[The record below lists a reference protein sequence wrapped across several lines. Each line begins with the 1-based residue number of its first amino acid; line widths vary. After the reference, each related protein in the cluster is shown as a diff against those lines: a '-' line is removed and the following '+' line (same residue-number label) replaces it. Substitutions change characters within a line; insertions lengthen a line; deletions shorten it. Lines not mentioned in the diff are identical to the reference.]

1 MAGVALTMI
10 HAALAAA
17 SLSLSSPTERAVY
30 QRNDE
35 NMANVPVKGTFTGA
49 VTRIEARAVMGL
61 TTTPWQVIDSEP
73 SGGNFSGTLSVTG
86 GGWYNVQVR
95 AFSGPSEAYA
105 DKVNRV
111 GVGEVFVTAG
121 QSNSANFGAPPQNPN
136 DRVSALTSWSNGV
149 WQHAIDP
156 QPIANGSGGSP
167 WPDFGD
173 AMVAKWNVPIGLVSV
188 GIGGTRVDEWLP
200 GGSLYPRLKS
210 SLEFLGPN
218 GTRAVLWHQGESD
231 SIAGTSS
238 ATYASRLNAII
249 AQSRVDAGW
258 DVPWGVAIASYHPD
272 SSSAQEAQVAAGQQS
287 VIADDPLV
295 FKGAETD
302 NFHNLGYLSD
312 SVHFNDAGLQAHGQ
326 QWADAIEQTFSLTA
340 VASYPMGDL
349 NLDNVVDELDWQI
362 FIAGNQADLSNLEPK
377 DAYLMGDLNVDGTN
391 DIVDFGLF
399 VSAFDEAHGEGAFAA
414 MVSLVPEPSSWIFL
428 GVGGLALVAQRGV
441 LTLCRIGRY
450 PTFSRQPHAL
460 AFLAVMVAAFAV
472 DQLTLEYSTARPVL
486 KRVTSD
492 EARVNLSRPVFP
504 SAMRIETRAIASD
517 RCDEGGFKAHGDQ

>member
-1 MAGVALTMI
+1 MIAFDRRRGKQRGIVETNFIAMAGVALTMI
-10 HAALAAA
+10 YAALAAA

-188 GIGGTRVDEWLP
+188 GIGGRARRRVASRWLALP
-200 GGSLYPRLKS
+200 AAQELAGVSR
-210 SLEFLGPN
+210 PN
-218 GTRAVLWHQGESD
+218 GTLAVLWHQGESD

-249 AQSRVDAGW
+249 TQSRVDAGW

-287 VIADDPLV
+287 VIADDPLDFGGRPTTSTISGTFPTAFILTTPD
-295 FKGAETD
+295 FK
-302 NFHNLGYLSD
+302 
-312 SVHFNDAGLQAHGQ
+312 
-326 QWADAIEQTFSLTA
+326 LTA
-340 VASYPMGDL
+340 S
-349 NLDNVVDELDWQI
+349 
-362 FIAGNQADLSNLEPK
+362 S
-377 DAYLMGDLNVDGTN
+377 
-391 DIVDFGLF
+391 GLTR
-399 VSAFDEAHGEGAFAA
+399 S
-414 MVSLVPEPSSWIFL
+414 
-428 GVGGLALVAQRGV
+428 
-441 LTLCRIGRY
+441 
-450 PTFSRQPHAL
+450 
-460 AFLAVMVAAFAV
+460 
-472 DQLTLEYSTARPVL
+472 
-486 KRVTSD
+486 
-492 EARVNLSRPVFP
+492 SRPF
-504 SAMRIETRAIASD
+504 R
-517 RCDEGGFKAHGDQ
+517 